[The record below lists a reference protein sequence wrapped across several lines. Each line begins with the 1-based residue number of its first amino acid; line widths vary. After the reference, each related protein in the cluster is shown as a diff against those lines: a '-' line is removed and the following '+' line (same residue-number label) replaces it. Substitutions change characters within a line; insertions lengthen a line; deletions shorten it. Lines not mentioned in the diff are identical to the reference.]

1 MTNLNIS
8 LPRANCL
15 IFSALAFLFLFT
27 SCSKEPPRVLV
38 FSKTAGFRHESIEAG
53 KAAMLA
59 MGVKHH
65 FQVDTTENDS
75 AFYEENLKNYHA
87 VVFLNTTGDV
97 LNPEQQNNFER
108 FIQAGGGYL
117 GIHSATDTE
126 YGWPWYGKLAG
137 AYFKD
142 HPGNPNVQEGEFF
155 VVDKN
160 HAACD
165 SLPERFKHTDEFYN
179 FKQMSDAIKP
189 LVNVDEKTYKEGNMG
204 ENHPMSWYQEY
215 DGGRAFYTAM
225 GHTIE
230 AFSNPLVL
238 NHIWGGLK
246 YVLDDGKPK
255 ALNYSAVR
263 TKRMPEENRFAKV
276 VLDEGLNEPIELAI
290 LPSGNILFIE
300 RHGAIKIY
308 DQNEQKTIV
317 MDSIAVSTQY
327 TDKDGKKSEAEDGLL
342 GVQLDPNF
350 EKNNFIYF
358 YYSPAGDP
366 PVNALVRYELKN
378 EKLVRESKKVMLEV
392 PVQREQCC
400 HTGGS
405 IAFDAQDNLFVST
418 GDNTSP
424 RDFNY
429 GPNDERPGRGP
440 WDAQKSSGNTNDL
453 RGKVLRIHPEPD
465 GSYTIP
471 EGNLFPKGM
480 EKTRPEIYAMGTR
493 NPYRISVDK
502 KTGYLYWGEVGPDAN
517 NDSIPYGSRG
527 YDEVN
532 QAKKAGYFGWP
543 YFVGNNQPYVE
554 YDFANKKSGEK
565 YDPAKPRNNS
575 PNNTGLAE
583 LPPVSPPFIWYPYAE
598 STDFPLVGSGGRN
611 AMAGPVFYSED
622 FKNAK
627 RAFPEYYDGK
637 LLIYEWMRGWIMAVT
652 LDAEGNYASMEPFMG
667 SYKFSN
673 PIDLEFS
680 KDGDLYMLEYG
691 TGWFTGNPDARLVR
705 IEYTAGN
712 RKPQIKTAADKT
724 QGAVPF
730 AAHFSSKGTVDYDK
744 DGLKYKWNVLSP
756 EGKSLKTFATPDM
769 DFSFEKP
776 GIYKVE
782 LTVSDGKGGESV
794 STTEVQAGN
803 EPPSLEFAITRG
815 NTGFFFPG
823 QSFDYQ
829 VKVNDK
835 EDGSTESSGISA
847 DAVSVTIDYL
857 AEGFDKAMIAQ
868 GHKFADGFSAFAVGK
883 NLVETTDCVSCHAV
897 ERKSVGPTYTDISKK
912 YMTDPKAPQYLAQKI
927 KDGGGGVWGVVPMA
941 AHPSLP
947 DKDVSEMVKYIL
959 SLAQKP
965 ANALPLK
972 GTYTTAIPKGQSD
985 QGVFIL
991 RAAYTDKGANNIPG
1005 IRSEQVMVLRNASL
1019 SAAAFDL
1026 SGDIMPMKIPGQE
1039 VKIAIAQKVG
1049 AYIAYQNVD
1058 LSGIGSVMIM
1068 ANAPANYGM
1077 VGGLVEVRLGSPTG
1091 ELIGTSSPI
1100 EAKPMNPAALPMPTI
1115 AFAPLKPQT
1124 GKHDVYF
1131 VVKNDKAGAGQAVMV
1146 LVQVM
1151 FQGQAGK
1158 PGLM

>member
-1 MTNLNIS
+1 MTNFNFPLLKFNY
-8 LPRANCL
+8 L
-15 IFSALAFLFLFT
+15 IFSTLAFLFFLF
-27 SCSKEPPRVLV
+27 SCSRQPPRVLV
-38 FSKTAGFRHESIEAG
+38 FSKTTGFRHESIEAG
-53 KAAMLA
+53 KVALLA
-59 MGVKHH
+59 MGKKYH

-75 AFYEENLKNYHA
+75 AFYEVNLKKYHA

-97 LNPEQQNNFER
+97 LNPEEQNNFER
-108 FIQAGGGYL
+108 FIQAGGGYV

-137 AYFKD
+137 AYFES
-142 HPGNPNVQEGEFF
+142 HPNNPNVKEGEYY
-155 VVDKN
+155 VTDHN

-165 SLPERFKHTDEFYN
+165 SLPERFKRTDEFYN
-179 FKQMSDAIKP
+179 FKQISPDIKV
-189 LVNVDEKTYKEGNMG
+189 LVKIDEKTYTGGTNG
-204 ENHPMSWYQEY
+204 DNHPVSWYQGY

-230 AFSNPLVL
+230 SFTEPLFLNHLWGGIQWVL
-238 NHIWGGLK
+238 NG
-246 YVLDDGKPK
+246 GKPK
-255 ALNYSAVR
+255 ALDYSAVR
-263 TKRMPEENRFAKV
+263 TKRMPEENRFSKV
-276 VLDEGLNEPIELAI
+276 ILDEKLNEPIELAI
-290 LPSGNILFIE
+290 LPSGNVLFVE

-308 DQNEQKTIV
+308 DQNEKKTMV
-317 MDSIAVSTQY
+317 VDSIAVSHEY
-327 TDKDGKKSEAEDGLL
+327 TDADGKKSEAEDGLL
-342 GVQLDPNF
+342 GVQLDPHF

-358 YYSPAGDP
+358 YYSPAGNP
-366 PVNALVRYELKN
+366 PVNALVRYELKD

-405 IAFDAQDNLFVST
+405 IAFDAQGNLFVST

-424 RDFNY
+424 RDFAY
-429 GPNDERPGRGP
+429 GPNDERPGRSP

-471 EGNLFPKGM
+471 EGNLFPKGTQ
-480 EKTRPEIYAMGTR
+480 KTRPETYVMGTR

-554 YDFANKKSGEK
+554 YDFAAKKSGEK
-565 YDPAKPRNNS
+565 YDPAKPVNDS

-627 RAFPEYYDGK
+627 RPFPDYYDGK
-637 LLIYEWMRGWIMAVT
+637 LLIYDWMRGWIMAVT
-652 LDAEGNYASMEPFMG
+652 LDSAGGYASMEPFMG

-673 PIDLEFS
+673 PIDMEFS
-680 KDGDLYMLEYG
+680 RDGDLYMLEYG
-691 TGWFTGNPDARLVR
+691 TGWFQGNDDARLVR

-712 RKPQIKTAADKT
+712 RKPQVKTTADKT
-724 QGAVPF
+724 QAAVPF
-730 AAHFSSKGTVDYDK
+730 AAHFTSKGTVDCDK
-744 DGLKYKWNVLSP
+744 DALKFKWDVKSP
-756 EGKSLKTFATPDM
+756 EGKSLQTFTTPDM

-782 LTVSDGKGGESV
+782 LTVADGKGGESV

-803 EPPSLEFAITRG
+803 EPPQLEFAITRG
-815 NTGFFFPG
+815 NTGFFFSG

-829 VKVNDK
+829 VKVSDK
-835 EDGSTESSGISA
+835 EDGDTESGSISA
-847 DAVSVTIDYL
+847 AAVSVSIDYL

-868 GHKFADGFSAFAVGK
+868 GHQFADDFSAFSLGK
-883 NLVETTDCVSCHAV
+883 SLMGKSDCKSCHALDK
-897 ERKSVGPTYTDISKK
+897 KSIGPAFADISKK
-912 YMTDPKAPQYLAQKI
+912 YATDPKAPQYLAKKI
-927 KDGGGGVWGVVPMA
+927 KEGGAGVWGEVMMA

-947 DKDVSEMVKYIL
+947 DKDVAEMVKYIL
-959 SLAQKP
+959 GITAKP
-965 ANALPLK
+965 ANSLPLK
-972 GTYTTAIPKGQSD
+972 GSYTTTIPKGQSD

-991 RAAYTDKGANNIPG
+991 RVAYTDKGANGIPG
-1005 IRSEQVMVLRNASL
+1005 IRSEQVMMLRNASL
-1019 SAAAFDL
+1019 SAAAADL
-1026 SGDIMPMKIPGQE
+1026 NGDMMIMKIPGQE

-1049 AYIAYQNVD
+1049 AYIAYKDVD
-1058 LSGIGSVMIM
+1058 MSGIGSVMVL

-1077 VGGLVEVRLGSPTG
+1077 VGGSVEVRLDSPTG
-1091 ELIGTSSPI
+1091 ELIGTTSAI
-1100 EAKPMNPAALPMPTI
+1100 EAKPMDPTAPPMP
-1115 AFAPLKPQT
+1115 AMAVAPLKPQT
-1124 GKHDVYF
+1124 GKQDVYF
-1131 VVKNDKAGAGQAVMV
+1131 VVKNDKAPTGAGLMV
-1146 LVQVM
+1146 LMQVM
-1151 FQGQAGK
+1151 FQGAGK
-1158 PGLM
+1158 PPM

>member
-1 MTNLNIS
+1 MKLKY
-8 LPRANCL
+8 LV
-15 IFSALAFLFLFT
+15 FSALVALFLFS
-27 SCSKEPPRVLV
+27 SCKKETPRVLV
-38 FSKTAGFRHESIEAG
+38 FSKTAVFRHESIEVG
-53 KAAMLA
+53 KVAMVA
-59 MGVKHH
+59 MGAKYH
-65 FQVDTTENDS
+65 FEVDTTENDS
-75 AFYEENLKNYHA
+75 AFYEDNLKKYHA

-108 FIQAGGGYL
+108 FIQAGGGWV

-142 HPGNPNVQEGEFF
+142 HPGNPNVQEGEYF

-160 HAACD
+160 HPACD
-165 SLPERFKHTDEFYN
+165 SLPDRFKRTDEFYN
-179 FKQMSDAIKP
+179 FKQMNPDVKP
-189 LVNVDEKTYKEGNMG
+189 LVNIDEKTYKEGNMG
-204 ENHPMSWYQEY
+204 DNHPMSWYHEY

-230 AFSNPLVL
+230 SFTEPLFL
-238 NHIWGGLK
+238 NHLWGGLK
-246 YVLDDGKPK
+246 WALDDGKPK
-255 ALNYSAVR
+255 PLNYSAVR
-263 TKRMPEENRFAKV
+263 TPKMPEENRFAKV

-290 LPSGNILFIE
+290 LPSGNVLFIE

-308 DQNEQKTIV
+308 DQEEKKTMV
-317 MDSIAVSTQY
+317 VDSIAISHEY
-327 TDKDGKKSEAEDGLL
+327 TDAEGKKSEAEDGLL

-350 EKNNFIYF
+350 VKNNFIYF
-358 YYSPAGDP
+358 YYSPAGDTAEN
-366 PVNALVRYELKN
+366 VLARYVLKD
-378 EKLVRESKKVMLEV
+378 EKLDRSSKKVMLRI

-405 IAFDAQDNLFVST
+405 IAFDAAGNLFVST

-453 RGKVLRIHPEPD
+453 RGKILRIHPEPD

-502 KTGYLYWGEVGPDAN
+502 KTDYLYWGEVGPDAN
-517 NDSIPYGSRG
+517 NDSIPYGPRG

-543 YFVGNNQPYVE
+543 YFVGKNYPYVE
-554 YDFANKKSGEK
+554 YDFAAKKSGEK
-565 YDPAKPRNNS
+565 YDPAKPHNNS

-598 STDFPLVGSGGRN
+598 SEEFPLVGSGGRN
-611 AMAGPVFYSED
+611 AMAGPVFYTED

-627 RAFPEYYDGK
+627 RPFPDYYNGK

-652 LDAEGNYASMEPFMG
+652 MDKDDNYESMEPFMG

-673 PIDLEFS
+673 PIDMEFS

-712 RKPQIKTAADKT
+712 RNPQVKTTADKT

-730 AAHFSSKGTVDYDK
+730 AAHFSSKGTIDYDR
-744 DGLKYKWNVLSP
+744 DEVKYKWNVISP
-756 EGKSLKTFATPDM
+756 EGKSLQTFTTPDM
-769 DFSFEKP
+769 DFNFEKP

-782 LTVSDGKGGESV
+782 LTVSDGKGGETV
-794 STTEVQAGN
+794 STTEIQAGN
-803 EPPSLEFAITRG
+803 EPPQLEFAITKG
-815 NTGFFFPG
+815 NSGFFFLG

-829 VKVNDK
+829 VTVNDN
-835 EDGSTESSGISA
+835 EDGSTESGGISP

-857 AEGFDKAMIAQ
+857 PEGFDKALIAQ
-868 GHKFADGFSAFAVGK
+868 GHKFADNLATALGK
-883 NLVETTDCVSCHAV
+883 TLMEKSDCKSCHGLDK
-897 ERKSVGPTYTDISKK
+897 KSIGPTYMDISKK
-912 YMTDPKAPQYLAQKI
+912 YATDPKAPAYLTKKI
-927 KDGGGGVWGVVPMA
+927 MEGGGGVWGEVMMA

-947 DKDVSEMVKYIL
+947 DKDVAEMVKYIL
-959 SLAQKP
+959 SLTQKP
-965 ANALPLK
+965 ANSLPLK
-972 GTYTTAIPKGQSD
+972 GSFTTAIPKGQSD

-991 RAAYTDKGANNIPG
+991 RAAYTDKGANGIPG

-1019 SAAAFDL
+1019 SAAASDAFADMM
-1026 SGDIMPMKIPGQE
+1026 IMKIPGQE
-1039 VKIAIAQKVG
+1039 VKIAIAQKAG
-1049 AYIAYQNVD
+1049 AYIAYKDVD
-1058 LSGIGSVMIM
+1058 LSGIGSVMVL
-1068 ANAPANYGM
+1068 ANAPSTYGM
-1077 VGGLVEVRLGSPTG
+1077 VGGSVEVRLDSPTG
-1091 ELIGTSSPI
+1091 ELIGTTSAI
-1100 EAKPMNPAALPMPTI
+1100 VAKPMDPTAPPMP
-1115 AFAPLKPQT
+1115 AMALAQLKPQT

-1131 VVKNDKAGAGQAVMV
+1131 VCKNDKAGTGQSLFVMM
-1146 LVQVM
+1146 QVM
-1151 FQGQAGK
+1151 FQGAGK
-1158 PGLM
+1158 PAM